1 MKPKYKR
8 VLLKV
13 SGESLAGENKFG
25 IDTPTIRRIAEQIK
39 EVYDLGVEIAVVVGG
54 GNFWRGPKTI
64 LGRTVQLYDIY
75 MPCEYFTIW
84 QILAHG

>member
-13 SGESLAGENKFG
+13 SGESLVGENKFG

-39 EVYDLGVEIAVVVGG
+39 EVYDLGVEIAVIVGG
-54 GNFWRGPKTI
+54 GNF
-64 LGRTVQLYDIY
+64 
-75 MPCEYFTIW
+75 
-84 QILAHG
+84 